1 MIASLQP
8 TEEHK
13 MARKIGERDFNAS
26 TIKKLAKKN
35 ISIMT
40 ITAIPGENSAM
51 PFANSER
58 GYNVNDNG
66 TSRVWT
72 YSQVISASLT

>member
-1 MIASLQP
+1 
-8 TEEHK
+8 
-13 MARKIGERDFNAS
+13 MARKIGERDFNVS
-26 TIKKLAKKN
+26 TIKKLVKKN

-40 ITAIPGENSAM
+40 ITSIPGENPDM

-58 GYNVNDNG
+58 GYIVNDNG

-72 YSQVISASLT
+72 YSQIIAASNQ